1 MAIFNKLGELAKN
14 VSTKTGDMLE
24 ISKLNAQI
32 RTREDDV
39 EELKQ
44 QLGEYIWAKY
54 DSGVIMDTK
63 ATNICAQIR
72 AALSEIDA
80 DRASIQTIRAAQ
92 EATRAQAE
100 QEAEA
105 RAQIRI
111 QTRELVNEVRSISE
125 ASGQATVVC
134 PACGAPILGGARFCG
149 VCGTRLG

>member
-32 RTREDDV
+32 RTREDDID
-39 EELKQ
+39 ELKQ
-44 QLGEYIWAKY
+44 QLGEYMWTKY

-72 AALSEIDA
+72 AALCEIESN
-80 DRASIQTIRAAQ
+80 RAAIQTIRAAQ
-92 EATRAQAE
+92 DAAREQAE

-105 RAQIRI
+105 RTQMRI

-125 ASGQATVVC
+125 SAAQPTVVC
-134 PACGAPILGGARFCG
+134 PACGAPIVGGARFCG
-149 VCGTRLG
+149 VCGTRLS